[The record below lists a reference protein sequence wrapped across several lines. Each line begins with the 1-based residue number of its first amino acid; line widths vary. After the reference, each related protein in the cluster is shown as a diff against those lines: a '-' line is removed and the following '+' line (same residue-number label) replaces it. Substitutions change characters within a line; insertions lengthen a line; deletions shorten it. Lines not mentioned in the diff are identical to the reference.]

1 MYVEKGDLVKLSYI
15 GKLENGEIFDTSI
28 EEIAKENNIYSPERD
43 YGPIS
48 VVAGT
53 GQIIEGIDKALLGM
67 KIGEKKTLR
76 IVPEEAFG
84 ERVPEL
90 VQRIP
95 IEIFKENEIEPKEG
109 MQVNTSYGIA
119 RITKIEENEVEL
131 DFNHPLAGKTVIFEI
146 EIKDI
151 IKK

>member
-1 MYVEKGDLVKLSYI
+1 MYIEKGDLVKLSYI

-53 GQIIEGIDKALLGM
+53 GQIIEGLDKALLGM
-67 KIGEKKTLR
+67 KVGEKKTLR

-90 VQRIP
+90 VQKIP

>member
-1 MYVEKGDLVKLSYI
+1 MYIEKGDLVKLSYI

-53 GQIIEGIDKALLGM
+53 GQIIEGLDKALLGM
-67 KIGEKKTLR
+67 KMGEKKTLR